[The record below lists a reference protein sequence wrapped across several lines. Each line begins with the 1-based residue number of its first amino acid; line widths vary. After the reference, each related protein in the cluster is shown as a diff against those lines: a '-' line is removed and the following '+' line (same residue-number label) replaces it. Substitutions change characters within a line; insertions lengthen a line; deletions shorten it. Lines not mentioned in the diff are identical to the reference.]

1 MNMKSS
7 LFMFAENEPKDP
19 ETVVYK
25 FEIPETEQTELE
37 DF

>member
-1 MNMKSS
+1 MKCD
-7 LFMFAENEPKDP
+7 LFMFAENEPNDP

-25 FEIPETEQTELE
+25 FEIPETEQSEIS